1 MVWIPDG
8 EKEFD
13 IFSGF
18 DIILAS
24 VTQTDILRHL
34 AIVKNLSNA

>member
-24 VTQTDILRHL
+24 VTQTDRRTSCDILQ
-34 AIVKNLSNA
+34 